1 MKRWNSISVNVSY
14 SPSDPG
20 SDNWR
25 CEPTRHSRDSVAT
38 GELPYNDIS
47 GLFGKITVSDIS
59 DEGLTLSYRNR
70 KIRLTTYYSYADLDS
85 GGRDYTRFELS
96 VILALVDVEDNAG
109 ASSDDTDLQDCSDE
123 EDGNCAD
130 CNNNGGA
137 VNEGCSESLG
147 DDSDEDDWAYDD
159 DDEYDDGRYDAWA

>member
-25 CEPTRHSRDSVAT
+25 CKHTRHSIDSIAI
-38 GELPYNDIS
+38 GELSYNDIS
-47 GLFGKITVSDIS
+47 GLFGKITVLDIS

-96 VILALVDVEDNAG
+96 VILGLEDVEDNAE
-109 ASSDDTDLQDCSDE
+109 ASSACM
-123 EDGNCAD
+123 
-130 CNNNGGA
+130 
-137 VNEGCSESLG
+137 
-147 DDSDEDDWAYDD
+147 
-159 DDEYDDGRYDAWA
+159 

>member
-1 MKRWNSISVNVSY
+1 MKRWNSISINVSY

-25 CEPTRHSRDSVAT
+25 CKHTRHSRNSVAI

-59 DEGLTLSYRNR
+59 DDGLTLSYSNR

-96 VILALVDVEDNAG
+96 VILGLEDVEDNAEASLADSG
-109 ASSDDTDLQDCSDE
+109 AQDRSEE

-130 CNNNGGA
+130 CNNDGG
-137 VNEGCSESLG
+137 VVDEGCSERLG

-159 DDEYDDGRYDAWA
+159 DDEYDDGRYDAWV

>member
-25 CEPTRHSRDSVAT
+25 CKHTRHSRNSVAI

-59 DEGLTLSYRNR
+59 DDGLTLSYSNR

-96 VILALVDVEDNAG
+96 VILGLEDVEDNAE
-109 ASSDDTDLQDCSDE
+109 ASS
-123 EDGNCAD
+123 AD
-130 CNNNGGA
+130 KPKQA
-137 VNEGCSESLG
+137 VDVL
-147 DDSDEDDWAYDD
+147 D
-159 DDEYDDGRYDAWA
+159 

>member
-25 CEPTRHSRDSVAT
+25 CKHTRHSRNSVAI

-47 GLFGKITVSDIS
+47 GLFGKITVLDIS

-96 VILALVDVEDNAG
+96 VILGLEDVEDNAE
-109 ASSDDTDLQDCSDE
+109 ASS
-123 EDGNCAD
+123 AD
-130 CNNNGGA
+130 KPKQA
-137 VNEGCSESLG
+137 VDVL
-147 DDSDEDDWAYDD
+147 D
-159 DDEYDDGRYDAWA
+159 